1 MKPEAWYDENRTFR
15 IHPEA
20 EAIMD
25 FAQDNGTRVYGHTL
39 VWHSQTPAWF
49 FQHDDGTPLTTS
61 DADRAL
67 LRTRLHDHIFDVA
80 ETLSSMYGLFGSSTN
95 PLVAFDVVNEVVSDG
110 TTEADG
116 LRRSPWYNVLG
127 EGYIDDAFAFADE
140 AFNDVYAADGADH
153 PVVLVIND
161 YNTEQSGKRGRMHGL
176 VDRLLDQGVPVD
188 AVGHRPPEPV
198 HAGWGPRGRDHRIRG
213 PAGDPGGE

>member
-1 MKPEAWYDENRTFR
+1 
-15 IHPEA
+15 
-20 EAIMD
+20 MD

-95 PLVAFDVVNEVVSDG
+95 PLAAFDVVNEVVSDG

-116 LRRSPWYNVLG
+116 SAGAPGTTSSARATSTTPSPSPTRRSTTSTRRTAP
-127 EGYIDDAFAFADE
+127 
-140 AFNDVYAADGADH
+140 
-153 PVVLVIND
+153 
-161 YNTEQSGKRGRMHGL
+161 T
-176 VDRLLDQGVPVD
+176 
-188 AVGHRPPEPV
+188 
-198 HAGWGPRGRDHRIRG
+198 IRSSS
-213 PAGDPGGE
+213 

>member
-1 MKPEAWYDENRTFR
+1 
-15 IHPEA
+15 
-20 EAIMD
+20 MD
-25 FAQDNGTRVYGHTL
+25 FAQDNGTPLRPHARLAQPDAGL
-39 VWHSQTPAWF
+39 VLPARRRHAA
-49 FQHDDGTPLTTS
+49 HDERRRQG
-61 DADRAL
+61 L

-161 YNTEQSGKRGRMHGL
+161 YNTEQSGKRGGCTASSTACL
-176 VDRLLDQGVPVD
+176 IGASLLTPSVIQFHLSLSTPVG
-188 AVGHRPPEPV
+188 ALE
-198 HAGWGPRGRDHRIRG
+198 GRDHRIRG